1 MKTIIVVTNNPMSKV
16 ELEKKCRVEFVNGST
31 MEVYQKARDYIHAGH
46 RLLTHPIMSSIKP
59 NQTPYRTVVITEEVG
74 KEVDIQSLHYIEE
87 AIHTLEKF
95 LNNFGIP
102 VWTEKILEDFQL
114 IDFDLI
120 YHAIS

>member
-16 ELEKKCRVEFVNGST
+16 ELEKKCHVEFVDGST

-59 NQTPYRTVVITEEVG
+59 NQTPYRTVVITGEAG

-95 LNNFGIP
+95 LMNFGIP